1 MKALSPFGSMFTVRN
16 SIKFSGSI
24 AILVGLSQIGA
35 ITTVA
40 ADAAES
46 TIVQSH
52 DAVSRI
58 RLPHG
63 PAPTPWIAAHRGQW
77 RDNPENSIPGILDAI
92 KDGADMVEIDISSTK
107 DGQLVLMHDKTVD
120 RTTNGTGNVA
130 DMTFEEI
137 KKLRLRQ
144 NQGNGP
150 APVTEYQVPTFK
162 EVLAAVK
169 GKNVLLNLDKGW
181 QHRDQLLKEILEE
194 DMLQYALFKGSPTVE
209 EAVAFMKANPD
220 AYYMHVINDK
230 EADHFDKFVEAGVM
244 PDVFEIAWDSDSDP
258 QGADDFWNKVDGK
271 AAIYAN
277 SMWNSVGGG
286 HTDEA
291 SLIDPATGWGYHVAR
306 GADIIQTDNVKSI
319 YAWRS
324 GEDITKYGLKE
335 GSIRVQAENYVND
348 PAWFKDDNEKNDCKV
363 PVAHPGNPIDACNLD
378 GAQIIQYIR
387 DEFWALDFE
396 IPKDGEYE
404 LTMRQSADTEP
415 GGTVTVETGDGQRR
429 MVATP
434 NTTHNRHFTVISLG
448 KYDLKKGTNRIKFTF
463 THPDYMSVDWV
474 QADLVVPTT
483 TTVTAPA
490 PAPVTTTVVAPA
502 PAPNT
507 TVVTTTVAAPTVQQD
522 NSSRA
527 GSSAGLF
534 IGGTFL
540 GAFAV
545 VLALI
550 AGLGG
555 PINTAADQIRAMLPM

>member
-1 MKALSPFGSMFTVRN
+1 MKALSSFGSMSVVRN

-63 PAPTPWIAAHRGQW
+63 PAPTPWIATHRGQW

-92 KDGADMVEIDISSTK
+92 KDGADIVEIDISSTK

-130 DMTFEEI
+130 DMTLEEI

-144 NQGNGP
+144 SQGNGP

-181 QHRDQLLKEILEE
+181 QHRDQMLKEVLEE

-258 QGADDFWNKVDGK
+258 QGADDFWKKVDGK

-291 SLIDPATGWGYHVAR
+291 SLIDPAAGWGFHVSR
-306 GADIIQTDNVKSI
+306 GADIIQTDNAKSI
-319 YAWRS
+319 YSWRS

-363 PVAHPGNPIDACNLD
+363 PVAHPDNPIDACNLD

-387 DEFWALDFE
+387 DEYWALDFE

-448 KYDLKKGTNRIKFTF
+448 KYDLKRGTNRIKFTF

-502 PAPNT
+502 PAPKT
-507 TVVTTTVAAPTVQQD
+507 TVVTTTVAAPTVQQ
-522 NSSRA
+522 NTSSRA

-555 PINTAADQIRAMLPM
+555 AINTAADQIRAMLPM

>member
-1 MKALSPFGSMFTVRN
+1 MRN

-40 ADAAES
+40 AEAAES

-92 KDGADMVEIDISSTK
+92 EDGADMVEIDISSTK

-230 EADHFDKFVEAGVM
+230 EACLLYT
-244 PDVFEIAWDSDSDP
+244 SD
-258 QGADDFWNKVDGK
+258 
-271 AAIYAN
+271 
-277 SMWNSVGGG
+277 
-286 HTDEA
+286 
-291 SLIDPATGWGYHVAR
+291 
-306 GADIIQTDNVKSI
+306 
-319 YAWRS
+319 
-324 GEDITKYGLKE
+324 
-335 GSIRVQAENYVND
+335 
-348 PAWFKDDNEKNDCKV
+348 
-363 PVAHPGNPIDACNLD
+363 
-378 GAQIIQYIR
+378 
-387 DEFWALDFE
+387 
-396 IPKDGEYE
+396 
-404 LTMRQSADTEP
+404 
-415 GGTVTVETGDGQRR
+415 
-429 MVATP
+429 
-434 NTTHNRHFTVISLG
+434 
-448 KYDLKKGTNRIKFTF
+448 
-463 THPDYMSVDWV
+463 
-474 QADLVVPTT
+474 
-483 TTVTAPA
+483 
-490 PAPVTTTVVAPA
+490 
-502 PAPNT
+502 
-507 TVVTTTVAAPTVQQD
+507 
-522 NSSRA
+522 
-527 GSSAGLF
+527 
-534 IGGTFL
+534 
-540 GAFAV
+540 
-545 VLALI
+545 
-550 AGLGG
+550 
-555 PINTAADQIRAMLPM
+555 AADE